1 MKDLQNK
8 ILDLSLKQGVDDSK
22 EFLDILYLELKFYKS
37 KLEFL
42 DSEKP
47 FWFQKKKIEIY
58 NKERIDLEE
67 KISICKK
74 NILEELE
81 LMSKMV
87 SS

>member
-1 MKDLQNK
+1 MKELQNRL
-8 ILDLSLKQGVDDSK
+8 LDLCLHEEIEDSK
-22 EFLDILYLELKFYKS
+22 EFLDILYLELKFYKN
-37 KLEFL
+37 KLDFL
-42 DSEKP
+42 DREKP